1 MRALLGSALLLLAG
15 CASAQPAPSASS
27 DLATLV
33 ADAPREFAAV
43 RGVADTTQSYGYGDE
58 ISSETLYRAPLA
70 ADSARDALVTV
81 TTGPDGRVT
90 STYRAY
96 FGQSTADLSFD
107 QREERRARESY
118 NAAVR
123 DALAA
128 LAQRTVPDWTAGNSS
143 SSPSLHECQ
152 GFFGRRIEISTSRDG
167 ARLMVFSGEQP
178 CLSEAEQNLLRAA
191 TSGDGDALAR
201 ALDAGASLSAS
212 GTGPYGSTA
221 LHIAAGSGHVD
232 IVRQLLARGA
242 DPNAV
247 SSEGLTPL
255 LHATSEVAPLLIE
268 AGADVN
274 PDAGYG
280 TGTPLGS
287 AVISDDL
294 DYIRLLL
301 NAGADP
307 DTVVPILSH
316 QGPLHFAVTNGSAEA
331 IRLLLDAG
339 ANPNLADELGFTP
352 LLYVVSGQDIGNPE
366 VGIEIARLLL
376 AAGADVNHASRADNS
391 YAWTPLMQAARNGEP
406 ELVRFLLGVEGI
418 DLAARNTEGLTALG
432 AAREEGFP
440 DVVALLE
447 AAGAPE

>member
-1 MRALLGSALLLLAG
+1 MRALLGSALLLLTG
-15 CASAQPAPSASS
+15 CAGAQPAPSASH

-123 DALAA
+123 DALSA

-191 TSGDGDALAR
+191 TSGDGDAIAR

-316 QGPLHFAVTNGSAEA
+316 QGPLHFGATNGSDEA

-366 VGIEIARLLL
+366 VAIEIARLLL